1 MRPAMDAQTPN
12 HWTTREVPQGED
24 FEEREGTGWMTRSLG
39 SACVYK
45 APSGVQQRSLLCGGR
60 VGGELKTPKTR
71 VEKWS
76 GQSRMWVLLRREE
89 TRRSS
94 GAGSG
99 GGLSSGEGL
108 QYTCRFGNPSSSPWR
123 LSQEGGK
130 KGGGRGLSPGRK
142 QGCHGL

>member
-1 MRPAMDAQTPN
+1 MRPAMEAQTPN

-99 GGLSSGEGL
+99 GGFHQVRGYNTLVFLEIL
-108 QYTCRFGNPSSSPWR
+108 LVPH
-123 LSQEGGK
+123 GGC
-130 KGGGRGLSPGRK
+130 PRK
-142 QGCHGL
+142 EERRVEVGD